1 MDGCIW
7 PPPRQS
13 IRDVFLRDWDPVQMI
28 PRGGVRSPPM
38 PCDWRDPAGLLDQR
52 LHPCSIR
59 GRPDRL
65 LMDLGHC

>member
-1 MDGCIW
+1 MDGCW
-7 PPPRQS
+7 PDLASPRQS

-52 LHPCSIR
+52 SIR